1 MIRKRE
7 KERVRMCAFTR
18 ESARSVTGG
27 GRCREGRGGDRS
39 VRSSF
44 EQGGL
49 RIRIVR
55 RVRESR
61 ACAFSREELAVSRY
75 NIYTNERA
83 QNRERF
89 IAVSIDER
97 TNERSNELASDDDD
111 DSGVDSHGYRDATTE
126 VVRESRGS
134 ARDDDLGP
142 SSVPVPVLEEERG
155 AGSTERATE
164 RLIS

>member
-1 MIRKRE
+1 MGTA
-7 KERVRMCAFTR
+7 VC
-18 ESARSVTGG
+18 
-27 GRCREGRGGDRS
+27 GR
-39 VRSSF
+39 RSSRVGYVSESF
-44 EQGGL
+44 VAFANRGL
-49 RIRIVR
+49 VPFHERSLPCHVITYIR
-55 RVRESR
+55 
-61 ACAFSREELAVSRY
+61 
-75 NIYTNERA
+75 TNERK
-83 QNRERF
+83 
-89 IAVSIDER
+89 IARALSPFRSTNER

-111 DSGVDSHGYRDATTE
+111 SGVDSHGYRDATAE